1 MPTVVIA
8 LVCFAVAFV
17 AGAVLSKV
25 YFSVHGATGTVD
37 ARLDKQ
43 RRRYRKRVDD
53 LQKIIRRHEES
64 QDEIRKKLERFRAVT
79 EARSAPG
86 PSRTEESAEPRQSDE
101 EVSDQLAIRDTEIAA
116 LRERIEAERAKTE
129 ADRNQLGLLR
139 IERDELLARIKR
151 IESEQA
157 PSDIGAEDH
166 AATDVL
172 AELRA
177 EMGDMRERLATR
189 DRSVHDLKQK
199 LNESD
204 ARVQDLT
211 ERLASWNDRVAPLTQ
226 KLRQQQT
233 LIRRYREKLAEPVGG
248 EPLEL
253 GETAPQDE
261 PTDDLKQIRG
271 IGPAL
276 ERRLHRHG
284 IRRFEQIANLSAEE
298 LEDMA
303 TKLAIAPNLVQRD
316 KWVEQARAL
325 ANRQT
330 GQQTEQQAE
339 PA

>member
-1 MPTVVIA
+1 MSTVVIA

-25 YFSVHGATGTVD
+25 YFSVHGAAGPVD
-37 ARLDKQ
+37 AQLDQQ

-53 LQKIIRRHEES
+53 LQNIIQRHEES
-64 QDEIRKKLERFRAVT
+64 QDEIRKKLEKFRAVT
-79 EARSAPG
+79 EARRGHAPH
-86 PSRTEESAEPRQSDE
+86 STDETVEPPQSDE
-101 EVSDQLAIRDTEIAA
+101 ERNGQLSIRDTEIAA
-116 LRERIEAERAKTE
+116 LRERIEVERAQTE

-151 IESEQA
+151 LESEQST
-157 PSDIGAEDH
+157 SDGGAADH
-166 AATDVL
+166 AATDAL

-177 EMGDMRERLATR
+177 EMGGMREKLATR
-189 DRSVHDLKQK
+189 DRRVHDLEQQ
-199 LNESD
+199 LTDSD
-204 ARVQDLT
+204 ARVSDLT
-211 ERLASWNDRVAPLTQ
+211 ARLASWNDRVAPLTQ
-226 KLRQQQT
+226 KLRQQQA
-233 LIRRYREKLAEPVGG
+233 LIRRYRERLSEPAGD
-248 EPLEL
+248 EPLAL
-253 GETAPQDE
+253 DGATAQDQ

-284 IRRFEQIANLSAEE
+284 IRSFEQIAELSAEE

-303 TKLAIAPNLVQRD
+303 KRLAIAPNLVQRD

-325 ANRQT
+325 A
-330 GQQTEQQAE
+330 EKQAE